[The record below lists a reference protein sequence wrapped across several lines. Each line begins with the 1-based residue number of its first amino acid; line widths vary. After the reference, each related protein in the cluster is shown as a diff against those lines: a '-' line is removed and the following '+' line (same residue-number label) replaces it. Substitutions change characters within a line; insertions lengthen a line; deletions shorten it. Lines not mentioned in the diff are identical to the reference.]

1 MSKLRLACFLLLAAA
16 PPAWARA
23 PIILLWMPPETF
35 SDWKTVAGHLE
46 RAPRLKLMVGL
57 TAEMLGPRAEAAL
70 KAPVEQGRL
79 ELVMRIKG
87 DPLLPATIDNQI
99 SPRPQD
105 LVNRLTLCREKF
117 RLLFGGPPAG
127 FAPGAGALGAK
138 MLPLLKAM
146 NLPWAA
152 AGPYSDDASPW
163 AGTLPAFIPFKPV
176 GAADRD
182 PALSELSSRPE
193 GPSAAY
199 VVDEAD
205 GLVPPG
211 AMLRLLSALA
221 EQQGSFEWATASE
234 ALRLQGQSAP
244 EPEDVSA
251 WPAWADTALW
261 NAEPAQQK
269 AWELYGETAEALKRY
284 QNSGSADLKALDL
297 ATQELYA
304 AQANRYY
311 RLLSAQGK
319 PADDAERELRGKL
332 MNVYR
337 RMHQTPPDELYT
349 SLTTAKPDRGQTGP
363 RPIDPAEQVS
373 TAVRSTSG
381 PGWLEFVNPAGT
393 LARSPEGSTE
403 TFKLKGLRLEWDE
416 QSLVFI
422 YKLGRVETTGLGRLV
437 LDAYIDINHV
447 PGAGSSSLLEGRG
460 AFTQGKDAWEYAL
473 TASAGGAVLYR
484 SLPGGRPAVAA
495 QMRATPDPAKQEVRV
510 ELLRTQL
517 KGNPLRWG
525 FVAAAFTPGTPP
537 ALRSL
542 LAPLE
547 IQKASAA
554 GAAAPRLPA
563 VRTTP

>member
-1 MSKLRLACFLLLAAA
+1 
-16 PPAWARA
+16 
-23 PIILLWMPPETF
+23 
-35 SDWKTVAGHLE
+35 
-46 RAPRLKLMVGL
+46 
-57 TAEMLGPRAEAAL
+57 
-70 KAPVEQGRL
+70 
-79 ELVMRIKG
+79 
-87 DPLLPATIDNQI
+87 
-99 SPRPQD
+99 
-105 LVNRLTLCREKF
+105 
-117 RLLFGGPPAG
+117 
-127 FAPGAGALGAK
+127 
-138 MLPLLKAM
+138 
-146 NLPWAA
+146 
-152 AGPYSDDASPW
+152 
-163 AGTLPAFIPFKPV
+163 
-176 GAADRD
+176 
-182 PALSELSSRPE
+182 
-193 GPSAAY
+193 
-199 VVDEAD
+199 
-205 GLVPPG
+205 
-211 AMLRLLSALA
+211 MLRLLSALA

-234 ALRLQGQSAP
+234 PLRLQGQSAP

-393 LARSPEGSTE
+393 LARSP
-403 TFKLKGLRLEWDE
+403 KVR
-416 QSLVFI
+416 
-422 YKLGRVETTGLGRLV
+422 RR
-437 LDAYIDINHV
+437 
-447 PGAGSSSLLEGRG
+447 PSSSRACGWSGTSSPWSSSTSSAASRRPGSAASSWMPTSTSTMSRAPAHPRCWRG
-460 AFTQGKDAWEYAL
+460 GAPSPKRKDAWEYAL

-525 FVAAAFTPGTPP
+525 CRRRRLHARDAARAAQPP
-537 ALRSL
+537 RASGDPKGRRRRS
-542 LAPLE
+542 
-547 IQKASAA
+547 
-554 GAAAPRLPA
+554 GAASCARGAHDALESDLVGEAARQRQGVSRIVLNEDDDVVDAPAELDDELEVAGVVDAHRLA
-563 VRTTP
+563 VDRDGEVIPLDQALDLVRVRVDRLVDGGLGSRRWSS